1 MGQDF
6 PILKRPTNSFPV
18 DSEDF
23 VQLLRHCGVFPFEMK
38 THHLLPVLAAL
49 AILPCSAQST
59 NTPPPRKGHGPEAR
73 QNRIDRRE
81 ANLEKR
87 IDQGVAKGKLTSE
100 QASNL
105 EGKLD
110 QIKQGE
116 AQALQND
123 GKITRKEGRE
133 LNHEANKLSHEI
145 HQEKHPGKAR
155 K

>member
-1 MGQDF
+1 
-6 PILKRPTNSFPV
+6 
-18 DSEDF
+18 
-23 VQLLRHCGVFPFEMK
+23 MK

-49 AILPCSAQST
+49 TLLPCGAQST
-59 NTPPPRKGHGPEAR
+59 NTPQKGRGQEAR
-73 QNRIDRRE
+73 QNHIDRRE

-100 QASNL
+100 QAASL

-110 QIKQGE
+110 QIKHGE

-133 LNHEANKLSHEI
+133 LNREANQLSHAVR
-145 HQEKHPGKAR
+145 QAKHPSKR